1 MTVERFGTH
10 PTPPTREK
18 ILRPLEDDL
27 SSLIGDRCPTNMYI
41 YSGLEHAMPQADG
54 RTVSNSPMTGSVRRC
69 HSAT

>member
-1 MTVERFGTH
+1 MIVERFGNAH
-10 PTPPTREK
+10 NPPYARED
-18 ILRPLEDDL
+18 LRRLEDDF

-54 RTVSNSPMTGSVRRC
+54 RTVSNSPMTGSVRRG